1 MTMEQ
6 VNQNRYSI
14 TSVDFADLLSI
25 TRQSVQQMLQKYEPE
40 RVSPKNRRPI
50 LVNPVT
56 SRKILLDRGYKYQK
70 KSIAFQ
76 LLKGGVGKTS
86 LAKNFGIRAA
96 SYGYNVLFVDVDHQG
111 NLTSSL
117 GVYSKH
123 SLSLIDWIDGKVADI
138 QDIVVPVSENI
149 SIIPSTIRNADLADQ
164 IVRRQRNIASLF
176 ENPFEKLK
184 EKYDLIIVDC
194 PPAIGAHVAA
204 VYFGVDTVIAPV
216 VPDEFSDEGL
226 QEMFSIWKQLGA
238 DFEKKINIK
247 VLINKHDTRIKSSS
261 EKVLSLM
268 TQYKEFIYPM
278 FVRYSSDFLTATNQ
292 KKNLWE
298 LGKSASSAAE
308 DVDTLVRYEL
318 DLGFNEES
326 R

>member
-1 MTMEQ
+1 MEQ